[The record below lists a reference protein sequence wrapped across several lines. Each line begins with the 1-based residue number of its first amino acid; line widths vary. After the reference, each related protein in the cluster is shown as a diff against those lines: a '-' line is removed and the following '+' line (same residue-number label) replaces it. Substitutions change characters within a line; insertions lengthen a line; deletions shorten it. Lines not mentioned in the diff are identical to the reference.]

1 MEKKLS
7 VIYNFK
13 RKSIEKEKKCYNW
26 LVKFL
31 FKEKRSDSL
40 WRMKKKL
47 SKRVSTG
54 IYYLM
59 KNPIKSLINKG
70 KDI

>member
-40 WRMKKKL
+40 
-47 SKRVSTG
+47 
-54 IYYLM
+54 
-59 KNPIKSLINKG
+59 
-70 KDI
+70 